1 MKKSWIAKLI
11 GIPIV
16 AVTIVYVIAWIVFI
30 KGGSYP
36 TGAGLSK
43 SDWLGFYGSII
54 TLFGTL
60 FLGIIAYMQNISLQ
74 KANER
79 FEKANL
85 NMLEQ
90 DLKLNGFSSI
100 SIELITIYNDGI
112 NLFFK
117 NTGKFYPS
125 TMSVN
130 SAVIE
135 SENESKN
142 KLTVLAESQGVFH
155 AVKHYDGYFFLP
167 LSEGDIKMIRESLI
181 NDNCSDISPQ
191 ENLVLWLDY
200 ELENSLGVITK
211 VYEKLIAK
219 KIAVDGF
226 VIEYRFLINR
236 EIFIQNAEN

>member
-125 TMSVN
+125 AIN
-130 SAVIE
+130 VINAE
-135 SENESKN
+135 QEVGDGSKN
-142 KLTVLAESQGVFH
+142 QLTVSTGCQGIYR
-155 AVKHYDGYFFLP
+155 KTKDYDGYFLLP
-167 LSEGDIKMIRESLI
+167 LSDDNIQKIKEIPL
-181 NDNCSDISPQ
+181 NDNHGNISPQ
-191 ENLVLWLDY
+191 KNLVLWLDY
-200 ELENSLGVITK
+200 ELKNTLGVITK
-211 VYEKLIAK
+211 ASEKLIATK
-219 KIAVDGF
+219 TCTKGF
-226 VIEYRFLINR
+226 VKNCEFVTSM
-236 EIFIQNAEN
+236 EISIQNAES